1 MPELSPSTAKFLRAD
16 GSIPAEA
23 VSGVRREN
31 AVAAVTVVDRN
42 DLRDDDDDD
51 ASSLLFICS
60 AEILFLEKV

>member
-42 DLRDDDDDD
+42 DLRDDDDD